1 MASSTNGGQG
11 TSTGFDA
18 TYDVIC
24 VGSGVTGM
32 VGALAAKSRGLE
44 PLIVEKSEYFGGSS
58 ARSGGGVW
66 APNSPTLIKAGQR
79 DDPAKTFEY
88 MKTLAGDRVSDE
100 RIHAYLDTVPAM
112 MEFVESQSS
121 YLKDGFFWIPG
132 YSDYH
137 PDKGGNPLGRG
148 IWPKPIDRKVLGDE
162 MKYLHYG
169 VKRMQLPLGAW
180 ITSVDLHD
188 LLALRWKGIKQSK
201 VLFKMGWRVVRARTT
216 GERIGGSGQALV
228 TRMRMAV
235 KEHDIP
241 LWRLTP
247 MEGLITDDSG
257 RVVGIEATKDGKPIR
272 LGARHGVLIGAGGFD
287 HNLPMREAHQPGI
300 TQDWSLGAA
309 TNTGDGILAGEALG
323 AATDLMED
331 AWWMPTMHSPEG
343 EWMNLVPE
351 RQYPAQFI
359 VNGDG
364 KRFVNES
371 SPYVVFVQHVLAGQ
385 ATGVSHIPSWY
396 ITDHYSWTHNFIAG
410 HIPLTPM
417 PKNWLESG
425 NAKVADTMEELAAKI
440 GVPPENLKATAA
452 RYNDLAAKGHDDDF
466 KRGDSAYDNYYGDHS
481 LDNPNLAPLGKG
493 PYYAFALQPGDLGTK
508 GGLMTDVDARVLRKD
523 GSVIEGL
530 YAAGNSSASVMGT
543 KYAGP
548 GASLGPAM
556 VFGYLAGLAMATEAA
571 AKSEKVG

>member
-1 MASSTNGGQG
+1 MTTSTNGAQA
-11 TSTGFDA
+11 TEDFDA

-32 VGALAAKSRGLE
+32 LGALSAKAEGLS
-44 PLIVEKSEYFGGSS
+44 PLIIEKSEYFGGSS

-66 APNSPTLIKAGQR
+66 APGSPTLKKAGQE
-79 DDPAKTFEY
+79 DDREQTFEY
-88 MKTLAGDRVSDE
+88 MKRLAGDRVSDE
-100 RIHAYLDTVPAM
+100 RIHRYLDTVPQM
-112 MEFVESQSS
+112 MEFLEAQSP
-121 YLKDGFFWIPG
+121 YLDDGFFWIPG
-132 YSDYH
+132 YADYH
-137 PDKGGNPLGRG
+137 PDKGGHPLGRG
-148 IWPKPIDRKVLGDE
+148 IWPKPIDRRVLGDE
-162 MKYLHYG
+162 MKWLHYG

-180 ITSVDLHD
+180 ITSIDLHD
-188 LLALRWKGIKQSK
+188 LLALRWKGVKQSK
-201 VLFKMGWRVVRARTT
+201 VVFKMGWRVVRARTT

-228 TRMRMAV
+228 TRIRMAIDE
-235 KEHDIP
+235 KGIP
-241 LWRLTP
+241 LWRKTP
-247 MEGLITDDSG
+247 MEGLITDGSG
-257 RVVGIEATKDGKPIR
+257 RVVGVEATKDGKPFRI
-272 LGARHGVLIGAGGFD
+272 GARRGVLIGAGGMD
-287 HNLPMREAHQPGI
+287 HNLAMREEHQPGI
-300 TQDWSLGAA
+300 DHDWSLGAI
-309 TNTGDGILAGEALG
+309 TNTGDGIVAGEKLG
-323 AATDLMED
+323 ADTDLMED

-351 RQYPAQFI
+351 RQYPRQFI

-371 SPYVVFVQHVLAGQ
+371 SPYVVFVQHVLAGH

-396 ITDHYSWTHNFIAG
+396 ITDHHSWTHNFIAG

-425 NAKVADTMEELAAKI
+425 NAKVADTIEELAEKI
-440 GVPPENLKATAA
+440 GVPPENLRATAD
-452 RYNDLAAKGHDDDF
+452 RYDELAKKGHDDDF

-481 LDNPNLAPLGKG
+481 LANPNLAPLGKG

-556 VFGYLAGLAMATEAA
+556 VFGYLAGKAMAREGAGKA
-571 AKSEKVG
+571 EKVG